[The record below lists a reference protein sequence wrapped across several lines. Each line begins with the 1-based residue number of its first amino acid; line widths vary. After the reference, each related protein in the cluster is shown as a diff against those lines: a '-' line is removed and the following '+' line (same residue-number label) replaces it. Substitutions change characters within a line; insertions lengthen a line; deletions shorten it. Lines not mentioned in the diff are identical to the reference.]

1 MLFSYDQKSIVSA
14 HARTRL
20 RRASFPREMA
30 DGERDSEAE
39 DAAAA
44 ADTLAERQRL
54 KAALHYSVGKV
65 CGEVEG
71 SEFSREVVA
80 AVTEAAFNQTQLL
93 AWDVEAFAK
102 SVLSSSSPVEID

>member
-1 MLFSYDQKSIVSA
+1 MRSVAGAPISREVPLFDPVQ
-14 HARTRL
+14 
-20 RRASFPREMA
+20 M
-30 DGERDSEAE
+30 DDSEGE
-39 DAAAA
+39 DAASA

-54 KAALHYSVGKV
+54 KAALHHAVGKV

-93 AWDVEAFAK
+93 AADVEAFAK
-102 SVLSSSSPVEID
+102 SVGSQPVVISRK